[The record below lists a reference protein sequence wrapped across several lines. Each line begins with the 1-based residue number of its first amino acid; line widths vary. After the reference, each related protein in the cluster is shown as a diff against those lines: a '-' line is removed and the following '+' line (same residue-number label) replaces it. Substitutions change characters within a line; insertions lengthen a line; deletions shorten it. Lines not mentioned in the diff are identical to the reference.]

1 MTFTCMAC
9 RPTFAQQVRLT
20 VPLCLG
26 LAFGAHAAGA
36 GDPWFKYEYE
46 ENFVEAGILI
56 VLVTLA
62 LLFETSWRSVTD
74 KAKASYRYGMI
85 HDDAFGTPH
94 ALKKDG
100 HGNIRHHV
108 LLAELTTR
116 AGAEFMILGFLAF
129 LVFLFNQLSGFSML
143 LQLLPTK
150 EEWHMP
156 RDSYD
161 WLHTVERVHMQ
172 LFVGMVLYFILM
184 FQIINGS
191 THKIK
196 EWENA
201 RLRQMRNTTR
211 DTPHSHRTWGPDPQL
226 DTYNNLREYFL
237 LKIPAWKKKR
247 PALFKQVLELF
258 GVDKANADTLSQL
271 PEIINNRFAFA
282 AYLSLNVESGVL
294 DSIEVQP
301 LTWFCVMGALAGLA
315 GANRMLNW
323 TLTNLS
329 YGLLGF
335 VFSVL
340 FGMRCL
346 VGYRLGKIAKK
357 MRAHRDAKE
366 GGIDGDPVAAVDDS
380 PVRYSSYMM
389 RRKREKKPALKIF
402 QRLNMEICVMRLLQ
416 TVMILSSYAFAS
428 RLGNINGW
436 RTQPAYLALVCLL
449 LGVAFGMLGYFLPVQ
464 VPNFLCLMALPPF
477 DNEDNM
483 IHFFG
488 SLMDDHSPLSY
499 ARDDAKAEVTRK
511 LTKRST
517 YLLAKTEGASKTD
530 AAMTVA
536 CKGDTEFTTNLKIPD
551 TMPAQLMGAISSS
564 MVAAK
569 EAALEKEPDATMIGA
584 PVELDSKE
592 ALGLRG
598 CALGAPGLP
607 PDVADEVIFG
617 REWNQDNSVD
627 QAFLQQR

>member
-1 MTFTCMAC
+1 MSC
-9 RPTFAQQVRLT
+9 RPTLARKVRLML
-20 VPLCLG
+20 PWFLG
-26 LAFGAHAAGA
+26 LASGARAAGA

-74 KAKASYRYGMI
+74 KARSSYRYGMI
-85 HDDAFGTPH
+85 HDDAFGTPN

-100 HGNIRHHV
+100 HGNVRHHV

-129 LVFLFNQLSGFSML
+129 LVFLFNQINGFSL
-143 LQLLPTK
+143 LLELAPTK
-150 EEWHMP
+150 EKWHMP
-156 RDSYD
+156 RDSSD

-191 THKIK
+191 VHKIK

-201 RLRQMRNTTR
+201 RLRQMRNSAR
-211 DTPHSHRTWGPDPQL
+211 ETPHSHRTWGPDPQL

-247 PALFKQVLELF
+247 PALYKQVLELF
-258 GVDKANADTLSQL
+258 GVEKGNTDTLGQL
-271 PEIINNRFAFA
+271 PEIVNNRFAFA

-301 LTWFCVMGALAGLA
+301 LTWICVMGALTGLA
-315 GANRMLNW
+315 VSNRILGW

-329 YGLLGF
+329 YGLLAF
-335 VFSVL
+335 VFLVL

-346 VGYRLGKIAKK
+346 VRYRQGKIAKK
-357 MRAHRDAKE
+357 MQKYRDDKE
-366 GGIDGDPVAAVDDS
+366 GRSTDDLTAAVDDS
-380 PVRYSSYMM
+380 PVRYSSYMT
-389 RRKREKKPALKIF
+389 RKKKERKPALKIF
-402 QRLNMEICVMRLLQ
+402 QRLNLELCVMRLLQ

-436 RTQPAYLALVCLL
+436 RTEPATLALVCIL
-449 LGVAFGMLGYFLPVQ
+449 LGIAFGMLGYFLPVQ
-464 VPNFLCLMALPPF
+464 VPSFLCLMALPPF

-499 ARDDAKAEVTRK
+499 ARDEAKAEVTRS
-511 LTKRST
+511 LTKRAT
-517 YLLAKTEGASKTD
+517 KLIAEMEDTSKTD
-530 AAMTVA
+530 AVA
-536 CKGDTEFTTNLKIPD
+536 AVGRNRDTEFATSVKIPD
-551 TMPAQLMGAISSS
+551 TMPAQLMCPVISSK
-564 MVAAK
+564 AGA
-569 EAALEKEPDATMIGA
+569 EGAALEKGKGQDATMIGA
-584 PVELDSKE
+584 PVEDLKE
-592 ALGLRG
+592 PMGLRG

-607 PDVADEVIFG
+607 PDVADEVLFG
-617 REWNQDNSVD
+617 REWNKDNSVD